1 MNEDTMPGHAT
12 TPPAV
17 RPKHVGRPTKFNQKL
32 ADEICGMLAE
42 GMSVRA
48 ICRDPKMPAMSQI
61 FNWLSI
67 NEEFQEQYT
76 RAKNETADALA
87 EDIQD
92 IADRTLKGE
101 YDPNAA
107 RVAIDAY
114 KWTAAKL
121 KPKKYGDKLDHTSGG
136 KELPAPILNIMIN
149 PNATN
154 DNKRTYIESET
165 ENEEVPKS
173 APNRGIIPA
182 STPESTQNSSNIMD
196 ELNG

>member
-1 MNEDTMPGHAT
+1 MAGHAT
-12 TPPAV
+12 TPPTAKKPRV
-17 RPKHVGRPTKFNQKL
+17 IKQRLGRPSGYSQKL
-32 ADEICGMLAE
+32 ANEICGQLSE
-42 GMSVRA
+42 GYSLRK
-48 ICRDPKMPAMSQI
+48 ILKEDNMPSMATV
-61 FNWLSI
+61 FNWLSVH
-67 NEEFQEQYT
+67 EQFLEQYT

-121 KPKKYGDKLDHTSGG
+121 KPKKYGEKLDHTSGG
-136 KELPAPILNIMIN
+136 KELPAPILNIMVS
-149 PNATN
+149 PNTTN
-154 DNKRTYIESET
+154 DNKREFIDA
-165 ENEEVPKS
+165 EVPEKT
-173 APNRGIIPA
+173 ALDQPA
-182 STPESTQNSSNIMD
+182 QNSNIMD